1 MPIIEFR
8 APMHVPARALWA
20 FHTRPGGFARLC
32 PTWQSV
38 RVESAVGDFANLRVT
53 LAIQQGPLKLR
64 WIAQHENHV
73 EGVCFTD
80 RQLSGPF
87 AHWVHTHTVRPITDT
102 TSELTDHIEYRLPMG
117 PLGALVMG
125 KKIER
130 DLRRMFAFRHERTR
144 LDTLRHECFAHLP
157 RLKIGIT
164 GSTGLIGRNLC
175 AYLMNAGHAVVRLV
189 RPGRANLAHDPGLP
203 TEVREIDLS
212 KPSPTLAA
220 ALTDLDAVI
229 HLAGEPIAAG
239 RWTPA
244 RLQAITDSR
253 VRTTRTIAGAL
264 STMPGRVRT
273 FLVASGIA
281 GYDTRGAKNP
291 ADERASYGAQTTLG
305 EVARAWEAASNPAR
319 VHGRRVVNLRFGI
332 VLAHTGG
339 ALPRLLAPFKLGLGG
354 TLGDGPQ
361 RWSTI
366 SLDDTLGAIEHAL
379 HTESLDGAVNVV
391 SPEPI
396 SARDFAKTLGG
407 LVRRPAFVRVP
418 AGLVRALAGGI
429 SDELLRDRAV
439 VPTKLLESGF
449 IFVHPTVESG
459 LRMELGLVEPGEVT
473 SGS

>member
-1 MPIIEFR
+1 
-8 APMHVPARALWA
+8 MHVPARALWT

-38 RVESAVGDFANLRVT
+38 RVESAIGDFANLRVT
-53 LAIQQGPLKLR
+53 LAIQQGPLTLR
-64 WIAQHENHV
+64 WIAQHEHYV
-73 EGVCFTD
+73 DGVSFTD
-80 RQLSGPF
+80 RQIKGPF
-87 AHWVHTHTVRPITDT
+87 AHWVHTHTVRPITDS

-117 PLGALVMG
+117 PLGALIGG

-144 LDTLRHECFAHLP
+144 LDTLRHERFAHLP

-164 GSTGLIGRNLC
+164 GSSGLIGRNLC
-175 AYLMNAGHAVVRLV
+175 AYLMNAGHAVVRLA

-203 TEVREIDLS
+203 TEVREVDLS
-212 KPSPTLAA
+212 KPSPALQN
-220 ALTDLDAVI
+220 ALTDLDALV
-229 HLAGEPIAAG
+229 HLAGEPIADG

-253 VRTTRTIAGAL
+253 VRTTRAIAGVL

-281 GYDTRGAKNP
+281 GYDTRGSENP
-291 ADERASYGAQTTLG
+291 ADERSSYGAQTTLG
-305 EVARAWEAASNPAR
+305 QIARAWEAASDPAR
-319 VHGRRVVNLRFGI
+319 VDGRRVVNLRIGI

-354 TLGDGPQ
+354 TIGDGPQ

-379 HTESLDGAVNVV
+379 HTAELHGPVNLV
-391 SPEPI
+391 SPQPI
-396 SARDFAKTLGG
+396 TAREFAKTLGG
-407 LVRRPAFVRVP
+407 LSRRPAFVRVP
-418 AGLVRALAGGI
+418 AGLVRTLAGGI

-439 VPTKLLESGF
+439 APAKLLESGF
-449 IFVHPTVESG
+449 TFAHPTVESA
-459 LRMELGLVEPGEVT
+459 LRMELGLVEAK
-473 SGS
+473 